1 MSRIALHA
9 FNSIS
14 PVPYFI
20 CLYATYFFPL
30 LLCLGFSYMDVSVL
44 DNLFLSIVLFSLEHG
59 LNYLPI

>member
-14 PVPYFI
+14 
-20 CLYATYFFPL
+20 
-30 LLCLGFSYMDVSVL
+30 LGFSYMDVSVL